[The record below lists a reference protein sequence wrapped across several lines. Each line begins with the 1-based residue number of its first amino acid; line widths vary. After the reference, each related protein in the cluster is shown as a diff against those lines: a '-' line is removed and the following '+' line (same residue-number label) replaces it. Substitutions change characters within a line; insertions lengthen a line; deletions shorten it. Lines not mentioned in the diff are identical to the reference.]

1 MGESHSLDPRLL
13 YQLHIIL
20 DSGSLSA
27 AADFLSVSQP
37 TLSRNVSLLE
47 AHVGRPLMVRGRHGV
62 TPTEAGIRLAEQ
74 GRKIG
79 SDLKQADEIL
89 NALQNDSPQTVRFG
103 MGPLIAQALM
113 NEFVSQEFADEKA
126 PPLHLEVATAR
137 DLVARLIH
145 GRLDFAVMVTP
156 PDMKVEHLSCIP
168 IAREH
173 IGLFAGPKFRITGA
187 LLEDQAALRA
197 ARWLGIDAAYA
208 ATSSHDNMLKR
219 IGLPN
224 IPPSIQFNMDA
235 IALIRVL
242 STSDALAFLPAK
254 ISRLMFEDSDV
265 SEIPLGDYVEP
276 RQISIWHQAD
286 ANLYPTLEGVIRR
299 CRAFLNSAFRTEAP
313 VGSE

>member
-1 MGESHSLDPRLL
+1 MRANQSLDPRLL

-137 DLVARLIH
+137 ELIAKLIH

-168 IAREH
+168 IADEH
-173 IGLFAGPKFRITGA
+173 IGLFAGPKSRLKDSAI
-187 LLEDQAALRA
+187 EDQAGLRA
-197 ARWLGIDAAYA
+197 ARWLVIDAAFA

-219 IGLPN
+219 IGLPS
-224 IPPSIQFNMDA
+224 IPSSIQFNMDA
-235 IALIRVL
+235 IGLIKVL
-242 STSDALAFLPAK
+242 SNSDALAFLPAK
-254 ISRLMFEDSDV
+254 IGRLLFEDSGV
-265 SEIPLGDYVEP
+265 SEIPLGDYVEK

-299 CRAFLNSAFRTEAP
+299 CSTFLRSAFRT
-313 VGSE
+313 

>member
-1 MGESHSLDPRLL
+1 MQQQRHHALEVQPDD
-13 YQLHIIL
+13 LH
-20 DSGSLSA
+20 
-27 AADFLSVSQP
+27 
-37 TLSRNVSLLE
+37 
-47 AHVGRPLMVRGRHGV
+47 
-62 TPTEAGIRLAEQ
+62 
-74 GRKIG
+74 
-79 SDLKQADEIL
+79 QA
-89 NALQNDSPQTVRFG
+89 S
-103 MGPLIAQALM
+103 
-113 NEFVSQEFADEKA
+113 
-126 PPLHLEVATAR
+126 PLHLEVATAR

-187 LLEDQAALRA
+187 LLEDEAALRA
-197 ARWLGIDAAYA
+197 ARWLGIDAAFA

-254 ISRLMFEDSDV
+254 ISRLMFDDSVV

-299 CRAFLNSAFRTEAP
+299 CRAFLNSACRTEAP

>member
-1 MGESHSLDPRLL
+1 MRGREMSNSLDPRLL
-13 YQLHIIL
+13 YQLHVIL

-47 AHVGRPLMVRGRHGV
+47 AHIGRPLMVRGRHGV
-62 TPTEAGIRLAEQ
+62 TPTEAGMKLAEQ

-79 SDLKQADEIL
+79 LDLKQADEIL

-156 PDMKVEHLSCIP
+156 PDMRVEHISCIP
-168 IAREH
+168 IASEY
-173 IGLFAGPKFRITGA
+173 IGLFAGPKSRIKGA
-187 LLEDQAALRA
+187 LGEYQEELRA
-197 ARWLGIDAAYA
+197 ARWLGIDAAFA
-208 ATSSHDNMLKR
+208 ATTSHDNMLKR
-219 IGLPN
+219 IGLPS

-235 IALIRVL
+235 IALMRVL

-254 ISRLMFEDSDV
+254 ISRLMFDHSDV
-265 SEIPLGDYVEP
+265 SEIPLGDPVEP
-276 RQISIWHQAD
+276 RQISIWHQPDAD
-286 ANLYPTLEGVIRR
+286 LYPTLEGVIRR
-299 CRAFLNSAFRTEAP
+299 CRAFLDSAFND
-313 VGSE
+313 

>member
-1 MGESHSLDPRLL
+1 M
-13 YQLHIIL
+13 
-20 DSGSLSA
+20 
-27 AADFLSVSQP
+27 
-37 TLSRNVSLLE
+37 
-47 AHVGRPLMVRGRHGV
+47 
-62 TPTEAGIRLAEQ
+62 
-74 GRKIG
+74 
-79 SDLKQADEIL
+79 
-89 NALQNDSPQTVRFG
+89 
-103 MGPLIAQALM
+103 
-113 NEFVSQEFADEKA
+113 
-126 PPLHLEVATAR
+126 
-137 DLVARLIH
+137 
-145 GRLDFAVMVTP
+145 
-156 PDMKVEHLSCIP
+156 
-168 IAREH
+168 
-173 IGLFAGPKFRITGA
+173 
-187 LLEDQAALRA
+187 LEDQAALRA

-254 ISRLMFEDSDV
+254 ISRLMFDDSDV

-299 CRAFLNSAFRTEAP
+299 CRVFLNSAFRTEAP

>member
-1 MGESHSLDPRLL
+1 
-13 YQLHIIL
+13 
-20 DSGSLSA
+20 
-27 AADFLSVSQP
+27 
-37 TLSRNVSLLE
+37 
-47 AHVGRPLMVRGRHGV
+47 
-62 TPTEAGIRLAEQ
+62 
-74 GRKIG
+74 
-79 SDLKQADEIL
+79 
-89 NALQNDSPQTVRFG
+89 
-103 MGPLIAQALM
+103 
-113 NEFVSQEFADEKA
+113 
-126 PPLHLEVATAR
+126 
-137 DLVARLIH
+137 
-145 GRLDFAVMVTP
+145 VTP

-187 LLEDQAALRA
+187 LVEDQAALRA

-254 ISRLMFEDSDV
+254 ISRLMFDDSDV